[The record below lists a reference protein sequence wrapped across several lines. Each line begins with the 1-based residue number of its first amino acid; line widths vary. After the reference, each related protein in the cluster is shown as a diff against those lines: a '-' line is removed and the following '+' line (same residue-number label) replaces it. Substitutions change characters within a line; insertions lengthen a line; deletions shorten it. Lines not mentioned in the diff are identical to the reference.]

1 MLSVPDEEAK
11 IAILQEYFMH
21 SVPMK
26 FKILI
31 VGEMGGIG
39 CIEVNFGDFLA
50 HAPE

>member
-1 MLSVPDEEAK
+1 M
-11 IAILQEYFMH
+11 
-21 SVPMK
+21 VPMK

-50 HAPE
+50 HAPEWGWLAEEGA